1 MIRMGVIGAGWFT
14 TRRHLPDI
22 AANNDMELTAICRR
36 DKDALVKVQQAFH
49 AKCVWTDWREMLDGS
64 ELDAV
69 LIATP
74 HNLHYEPA
82 KAALERGLHTLIEKP
97 MTIRS
102 VEANELC
109 RIAAEKRLQLGVALN
124 PPFWAHTHRIRN
136 AIRNGH
142 IGGLEALSMFWLGNA
157 SYVFGQAP
165 QPENLPGLVPPTMY
179 RSDPDLCGGGY
190 LIDGG
195 SHLISEMLWTSE
207 LKVRSV
213 TCIMDQLP
221 SDRRAL
227 LTLHMEKGVIGAI
240 SCVGDS
246 NYRKRRV
253 LNIFAGDGGS
263 VRIEDFEFKV
273 MIESSNHDIE
283 LFQENELQPVS
294 GPIDN
299 FADAILN
306 RDTLFSSGEHGR
318 DVVQVVEAA
327 YVSAKEGRTVVI
339 DG

>member
-1 MIRMGVIGAGWFT
+1 M
-14 TRRHLPDI
+14 PDI
-22 AANNDMELTAICRR
+22 ASNNDMELTAICRR
-36 DKDALVKVQQAFH
+36 DKDALDKVQQAFH
-49 AKCVWTDWREMLDGS
+49 AKTVWTDWREMLNMC

-74 HNLHYEPA
+74 HNLHYDPA
-82 KAALERGLHTLIEKP
+82 RAALERGLHTLIEKP

-102 VEANELC
+102 VEADELC
-109 RIAAEKRLQLGVALN
+109 RIATEKRLQLGVALN
-124 PPFWAHTHRIRN
+124 PPFWAHTHRIRD
-136 AIRNGH
+136 AIRDGR
-142 IGGLEALSMFWLGNA
+142 IGELEAFSMFWMGNA

-165 QPENLPGLVPPTMY
+165 QPENLPGVVPPTMY

-195 SHLISEMLWTSE
+195 SHLISEALWTSE
-207 LKVRSV
+207 LKVKSV

-227 LTLHMEKGVIGAI
+227 LTLHMENGVIGAI

-246 NYRKRRV
+246 CYRKRRV

-263 VRIEDFEFKV
+263 VRIEDFEFNV
-273 MIESSNHDIE
+273 MVESDNHEIE
-283 LFQENELQPVS
+283 FFKENELMPVS
-294 GPIDN
+294 GPINN
-299 FADAILN
+299 FVDAILD
-306 RDTLFSSGEHGR
+306 RDTLYSSGEHGR

-327 YVSAKEGRTVVI
+327 YMSAKERRTVVI
-339 DG
+339 KG

>member
-1 MIRMGVIGAGWFT
+1 
-14 TRRHLPDI
+14 
-22 AANNDMELTAICRR
+22 MELTAICRR
-36 DKDALVKVQQAFH
+36 DKDALDKVQQAFH
-49 AKCVWTDWREMLDGS
+49 AKTVWTDWREMLNMC

-82 KAALERGLHTLIEKP
+82 RAALGRGLHTLIEKP

-102 VEANELC
+102 VEADELC
-109 RIAAEKRLQLGVALN
+109 RIATEKRLQLGVALN
-124 PPFWAHTHRIRN
+124 PPFWAHTHRIRD
-136 AIRNGH
+136 AIRDGR
-142 IGGLEALSMFWLGNA
+142 IGELEAFSMFWMGNA

-165 QPENLPGLVPPTMY
+165 QPENLPGVVPPTMY

-195 SHLISEMLWTSE
+195 SHLISEALWTSE
-207 LKVRSV
+207 LKVKSV

-227 LTLHMEKGVIGAI
+227 LTLHMENGVIGAI

-246 NYRKRRV
+246 CYRKRRV

-263 VRIEDFEFKV
+263 VRIEDFEFNV
-273 MIESSNHDIE
+273 MVESDNHE
-283 LFQENELQPVS
+283 TEFFKENELMPVS
-294 GPIDN
+294 GPINN
-299 FADAILN
+299 FVDAILD
-306 RDTLFSSGEHGR
+306 RDTLYSSGEHGR

-327 YVSAKEGRTVVI
+327 YMSAKERRTVVI
-339 DG
+339 KG

>member
-22 AANNDMELTAICRR
+22 VANDDMELTAICRR
-36 DKDALVKVQQAFH
+36 DKEALATVQQAFH
-49 AKCVWTDWREMLDGS
+49 AKTVWTDWREMLEKC

-69 LIATP
+69 LVATP

-82 KAALERGLHTLIEKP
+82 KAALERGLHTLMEKP

-102 VEANELC
+102 VEAEELC

-136 AIRNGH
+136 AIRNGL
-142 IGGLEALSMFWLGNA
+142 IGKLEALSMFWMGNA
-157 SYVFGQAP
+157 SYVFGEAP
-165 QPENLPGLVPPTMY
+165 PPENLPGLVPPTMY
-179 RSDPDLCGGGY
+179 RSDPELCGGGY

-207 LKVRSV
+207 LKVKSV
-213 TCIMDQLP
+213 TCVMDRLP

-227 LTLHMEKGVIGAI
+227 LTLNMGKDVIGAI

-263 VRIEDFEFKV
+263 VRIEDFEFNV
-273 MIESSNHDIE
+273 MIESSDHDTE
-283 LFQENELQPVS
+283 MFKENELQPVA

-299 FADAILN
+299 FANAILS
-306 RDTLFSSGEHGR
+306 RDALYSNGEHGR

-327 YVSAKEGRTVVI
+327 YLSAKEGRTVII